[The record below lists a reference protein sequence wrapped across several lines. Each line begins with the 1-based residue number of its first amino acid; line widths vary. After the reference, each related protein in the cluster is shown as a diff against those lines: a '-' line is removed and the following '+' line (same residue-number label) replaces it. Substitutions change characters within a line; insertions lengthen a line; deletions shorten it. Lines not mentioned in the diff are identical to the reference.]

1 MRFIGILGIFLVL
14 GIAFALSTNRK
25 KINYRTVAWG
35 LGMQLLL
42 GLFVMKTAIGKNIFQ
57 FLGKLVNKLLEFTN
71 EGSHFVFG
79 NLVPTDPNFNNNL
92 GFLFAFQ
99 VLPAIIFVG
108 SLAGIA
114 YYLGIIQFCV
124 KWVAKLMVMTMGT
137 SGAESLY
144 AVTTV
149 FLGQSEAPLIIK
161 PYLQKL
167 TRSELNSIM
176 TGGMATIAGSVLFI
190 YVGMLG
196 PEWAPHIITASIM
209 GAPAGLVLSK
219 ILCPEE
225 GTPDTLGKI
234 EINEE
239 KKDKSI
245 IEAASSGAIE
255 GMHLALIVGAMLI
268 TFIALI
274 ATINGVLGRCGHLFG
289 CDSFSIQTILGFILY
304 PVTFCIGVPSADASA
319 VGALIGEKIVL
330 NEAVAYTHLL
340 EQMKAGVLS
349 EKAILI
355 ASYALCGFANF
366 SSIGI
371 NVGCIGGLAPER
383 RSELATLG
391 FRAMLGGAMASLMT
405 ASIAG
410 ILM

>member
-42 GLFVMKTAIGKNIFQ
+42 GLFVMKTEIGKNIFQ
-57 FLGKLVNKLLEFTN
+57 FLGKVVNKLLEFTN
-71 EGSHFVFG
+71 AGSHFVFG
-79 NLVPTDPNFNNNL
+79 SLVPMPTDPNYNQAFSDQL

-161 PYLQKL
+161 PFLQKL

-176 TGGMATIAGSVLFI
+176 TGGDRKSV
-190 YVGMLG
+190 V
-196 PEWAPHIITASIM
+196 
-209 GAPAGLVLSK
+209 
-219 ILCPEE
+219 
-225 GTPDTLGKI
+225 
-234 EINEE
+234 
-239 KKDKSI
+239 
-245 IEAASSGAIE
+245 
-255 GMHLALIVGAMLI
+255 
-268 TFIALI
+268 
-274 ATINGVLGRCGHLFG
+274 
-289 CDSFSIQTILGFILY
+289 
-304 PVTFCIGVPSADASA
+304 
-319 VGALIGEKIVL
+319 
-330 NEAVAYTHLL
+330 
-340 EQMKAGVLS
+340 
-349 EKAILI
+349 
-355 ASYALCGFANF
+355 
-366 SSIGI
+366 
-371 NVGCIGGLAPER
+371 
-383 RSELATLG
+383 
-391 FRAMLGGAMASLMT
+391 
-405 ASIAG
+405 
-410 ILM
+410 

>member
-274 ATINGVLGRCGHLFG
+274 ATINGVLGRCGHMFG
-289 CDSFSIQTILGFILY
+289 CDSFSIQTILGFVLY

-355 ASYALCGFANF
+355 AS
-366 SSIGI
+366 
-371 NVGCIGGLAPER
+371 
-383 RSELATLG
+383 
-391 FRAMLGGAMASLMT
+391 
-405 ASIAG
+405 
-410 ILM
+410 